1 MSENKFLKGAAILG
15 IAGIITK
22 VMGIFFRIPL
32 TNWVG
37 ADGLS
42 YYSAVYPIYT
52 FFLIIS
58 TAGIPVAISRMVS
71 ERIAVK
77 NYGGAHKVF
86 KVSVML
92 MGVIGLVSFI
102 LVYFGADFIQDVFLK
117 HPDTKYSLE
126 AVAPSLFLVPIMSA
140 YRGYFQGRQ
149 NMNPTA
155 ISQLV
160 EQLFRVIFGL
170 GLAYY
175 LLNAGND
182 KVSAGAIFGGT
193 VGAGAGLATVIIIY
207 LFSLRTIKRY
217 INRNKSRI
225 EPETSKEIIEEIL
238 IISVPITIGACIL
251 PLINMIDATLVMR
264 RLQATGW
271 SYVESKLLWG
281 RLGGYCSA
289 LVGMPQVF
297 VQAIVMS
304 LVPAISASF
313 KVNNR
318 LEVNENISFAMRA
331 SMIIG
336 FPCTLGMI
344 VLAKPIL
351 LLLYPSQVEEATQ
364 AVPTLIIMC
373 VSIVFLSAMQTLTGA
388 LQGIDKQMI
397 PVKTLAI
404 GAVIKVVV
412 TYILVGIPF
421 INVNGAPI
429 GTILAYIVSMV
440 LNILYLKRYANV
452 KLDNMLTFIK
462 PLIASIIM
470 GISTWLVYKIIFFI
484 IKSNTVAT
492 LLAIVFGVLIYG
504 LLILFMGII
513 TLKEI
518 EKLPKGE
525 KISALVKRTVR
536 KLIK

>member
-1 MSENKFLKGAAILG
+1 MSENKFLKGAAILS

-86 KVSVML
+86 RVSVML
-92 MGVIGLVSFI
+92 MGTIGLVSFV
-102 LVYFGADFIQDVFLK
+102 LVYFGADFIQDVLLK
-117 HPDTKYSLE
+117 HPDTKYSLQ

-155 ISQLV
+155 VSQLA
-160 EQLFRVIFGL
+160 EQLFRVLIGL

-175 LLNAGND
+175 LLSSGND

-193 VGAGAGLATVIIIY
+193 VGAGAGLFTVIIIY
-207 LFSLRTIKRY
+207 LLSLNTIKRY

-225 EPETSKEIIEEIL
+225 EPETSKDIVKRIL
-238 IISVPITIGACIL
+238 IIAVPITIGACIL
-251 PLINMIDATLVMR
+251 PLINMIDSMVVMR

-271 SYVESKLLWG
+271 SYGESKLLWG
-281 RLGGYCSA
+281 RLGGYCSS

-304 LVPAISASF
+304 LVPAISAGF
-313 KVNNR
+313 KVNNKVQ
-318 LEVNENISFAMRA
+318 VNENISFAMRA
-331 SMIIG
+331 AMIIG
-336 FPCTLGMI
+336 FPCTLGMT

-351 LLLYPSQVEEATQ
+351 LLLYPNQVAEATQ

-388 LQGIDKQMI
+388 LQGIDKQMV

-412 TYILVGIPF
+412 TYILVGIPA

-429 GTILAYIVSMV
+429 GTILAYVVSTI
-440 LNILYLKRYANV
+440 LNILYLKKYADC
-452 KLDNMLTFIK
+452 KLDNRLTFTK
-462 PLIASIIM
+462 PLIASVIM
-470 GISTWLVYKIIFFI
+470 GIITFIVYKILYFI
-484 IKSNTVAT
+484 LRSNAIAT
-492 LLAIVFGVLIYG
+492 LLAIGAGMIVYG
-504 LLILFMGII
+504 LLVLLMGII

-518 EKLPKGE
+518 EKLPKGD
-525 KISALVKRTVR
+525 KVAGYVKRTVR
-536 KLIK
+536 KIIK